1 MPDDNTPEDDTLDDD
16 TPEERE
22 LIRQAR
28 TLTPEE
34 RALLR
39 EARRFLRA
47 KVRELEAM
55 LPASVEL
62 RGRLAQTRAFKLV
75 DGDDVAERTPIWD
88 IHATLEICFERDV
101 EEMVPNLLDAAQ
113 RPGARGWRQE

>member
-1 MPDDNTPEDDTLDDD
+1 MPDDNTPEDDRFDDD

-28 TLTPEE
+28 TLTAEE
-34 RALLR
+34 RGLLR

-55 LPASVEL
+55 LPASVEV
-62 RGRLAQTRAFKLV
+62 RGRLAETRAFKLV
-75 DGDDVAERTPIWD
+75 DGKDVAERTPIWD
-88 IHATLEICFERDV
+88 LWATLDICFERYLREGV
-101 EEMVPNLLDAAQ
+101 EILAGCIEDPE
-113 RPGARGWRQE
+113 ARHRRRM

>member
-1 MPDDNTPEDDTLDDD
+1 MPDDNTPEDDALDDD
-16 TPEERE
+16 TPKERE

-28 TLTPEE
+28 TLTAEE
-34 RALLR
+34 RGLLR

-75 DGDDVAERTPIWD
+75 DGKDVAERTPIWD
-88 IHATLEICFERDV
+88 LWATLDICFERYLREGV
-101 EEMVPNLLDAAQ
+101 EILAGCIEDPEV
-113 RPGARGWRQE
+113 RHRRRK